1 MSYLYEKSQFWR
13 WIVAS
18 GRSSRSFMV
27 AFSGICLFVPIAV
40 GQLTM
45 SATSYNNEDL
55 HRELLKR
62 GRDDSLVMS
71 RVNKERLG
79 QLLGEIQ
86 RKEDTEDRYKA
97 ALRGETLT
105 GTPEARI
112 RGGGGSSLAPALS
125 GSSVK
130 PSTGAISNSSPNP
143 SVP

>member
-1 MSYLYEKSQFWR
+1 MSYLYEKSPVWR

-27 AFSGICLFVPIAV
+27 AFSGLCLFLPIAL
-40 GQLTM
+40 GQMTM
-45 SATSYNNEDL
+45 SATSYNDEEL
-55 HRELLKR
+55 QKQLLKR
-62 GRDDSLVMS
+62 GRDDSLVMG

-112 RGGGGSSLAPALS
+112 RGGGDQLDDYP
-125 GSSVK
+125 
-130 PSTGAISNSSPNP
+130 
-143 SVP
+143 